1 MREFFILK
9 TFHVLHPYSE
19 PHSSPPPVIKRGD
32 EILKNG
38 CNGGGGGEGGWEI
51 FTRNGGSQEWGGG
64 WFKMGGLEI
73 FKVFLHSWQRVA
85 NPPFLWRPPHSPYCQ
100 PPLFQILSTT
110 PTTSLSPPAPT
121 PTVLSGV
128 LFLSLNGWTHH
139 IWCAIL
145 LNDNMDLYVQ
155 PWYLSSLGTMMCV
168 LCNKA
173 SNLLGSET

>member
-38 CNGGGGGEGGWEI
+38 CNGGGGERGGEKFLLEMGEV
-51 FTRNGGSQEWGGG
+51 RNGEGG

-85 NPPFLWRPPHSPYCQ
+85 NPPFL
-100 PPLFQILSTT
+100 
-110 PTTSLSPPAPT
+110 
-121 PTVLSGV
+121 
-128 LFLSLNGWTHH
+128 
-139 IWCAIL
+139 
-145 LNDNMDLYVQ
+145 
-155 PWYLSSLGTMMCV
+155 
-168 LCNKA
+168 
-173 SNLLGSET
+173 

>member
-1 MREFFILK
+1 MAVME
-9 TFHVLHPYSE
+9 
-19 PHSSPPPVIKRGD
+19 
-32 EILKNG
+32 
-38 CNGGGGGEGGWEI
+38 GGERGGEK
-51 FTRNGGSQEWGGG
+51 FLLEMGEVRNGEGG

-73 FKVFLHSWQRVA
+73 FKVSLHSWQRVA

-110 PTTSLSPPAPT
+110 PTTSLSPSAPT

-155 PWYLSSLGTMMCV
+155 PWYLSSLGTLMCV